1 MASRY
6 HTKKL
11 FIQRDYSEG
20 TAVRFSKEFP
30 VELRGIVSCC
40 IVSLYQL
47 GKSHRTVLIK
57 AI

>member
-40 IVSLYQL
+40 IVHSINW
-47 GKSHRTVLIK
+47 GNHTERF
-57 AI
+57 